1 MLPTKQQQAT
11 TLWRHWRGLG
21 GWNYYFLLKF
31 VLLWYG
37 YLNFHPFL
45 NLVFLAFL
53 LCPVPS
59 LFLHRCRNWLAI
71 PIGLA
76 LFYHDTWLPN
86 IYSLVTQGTHVLQFS
101 PAYILELFNRFIN
114 WQMLGAAFILLV
126 AYLFV
131 AQWIRLTVLT
141 VIALSWL
148 NVLELYPPGDRVTS
162 IASKP
167 IASPPAVSTAVKPA
181 TNQFNRRLP
190 PTNANLSAHLNNFYA
205 QEKTRQVDFPSALA
219 ADAQPF
225 DILII
230 QICSLS
236 WADLDTTHLRNH
248 PLWGQFDILF
258 NEFNSAASYS
268 GPAMLRLMRANCGQT
283 PHAALYAPAPA
294 ECQLMNNLA
303 KLGFSTEIMLDHNGV
318 FGGFLQELHQDAD
331 LANTPLISPAG
342 IKQSML
348 AFDDS
353 PIYNDAELLNR
364 WLQQKQQIAGGRSA
378 TYYNSIAL
386 HDGNRSTNDGK
397 FIPYAFQAR
406 KFLDQLAGFLTHLE
420 QSGRKVLVIVV
431 PDHGANLTGDK
442 LQMPGLRDIPSPALT
457 HVPVGI
463 KLIGMKA
470 AKPKSTLQIDNPSSY
485 LAIAELVKRLLDGK
499 LFNQSQVDWQALTD
513 KLPQTASVA
522 ENEGIK
528 VIEYQGKFYIQ
539 LKDDPS
545 WIPYPF

>member
-1 MLPTKQQQAT
+1 MLPTKQQAMT
-11 TLWRHWRGLG
+11 TIWLHWHGLD

-31 VLLWYG
+31 ALLWYG

-59 LFLHRCRNWLAI
+59 VFLHRCRNWLAI

-86 IYSLVTQGTHVLQFS
+86 IDSLLSQGTNILSFS
-101 PAYILELFNRFIN
+101 PAYLLELLNRFIN
-114 WQMLGAAFILLV
+114 WQMIGAAFVLLV

-131 AQWIRLTVLT
+131 SQWIRMTVLT

-148 NVLELYPPGDRVTS
+148 NVLDIYTPDGRVTPPS
-162 IASKP
+162 SKP
-167 IASPPAVSTAVKPA
+167 IPNQPVVTTAVKPA
-181 TNQFNRRLP
+181 TSQFNHQLP
-190 PTNANLSAHLNNFYA
+190 PTNANLSAYLNHFYT
-205 QEKTRQVDFPSALA
+205 QEKNRHIVFPSALA

-236 WADLDTTHLRNH
+236 WADLDKTHLRNH
-248 PLWGQFDILF
+248 PLWRQFDIVF

-268 GPAMLRLMRANCGQT
+268 GPAMIHLMRANCGQT
-283 PHAALYAPAPA
+283 PHAALYTPAPA
-294 ECQLMNNLA
+294 ECYLMNNLA
-303 KLGFSTEIMLDHNGV
+303 NLGFTAELMLNHNGA
-318 FGGFLQELHQDAD
+318 FGDFLRELHQDSD
-331 LANTPLISPAG
+331 LENVPLISQAG

-364 WLQQKQQIAGGRSA
+364 WLKQKQQRVGGRSA
-378 TYYNSIAL
+378 TYYNSITL
-386 HDGNRSTNDGK
+386 HDGNRSISDGK
-397 FIPYAFQAR
+397 FIAYAPQAQQL
-406 KFLDQLAGFLTHLE
+406 LDQLASFLTTLE

-470 AKPKSTLQIDNPSSY
+470 AKPKTTLQIDNPSSY

-499 LFNQSQVDWQALTD
+499 LFNQSQIDWQALTD
-513 KLPQTASVA
+513 KLPQTAYVA